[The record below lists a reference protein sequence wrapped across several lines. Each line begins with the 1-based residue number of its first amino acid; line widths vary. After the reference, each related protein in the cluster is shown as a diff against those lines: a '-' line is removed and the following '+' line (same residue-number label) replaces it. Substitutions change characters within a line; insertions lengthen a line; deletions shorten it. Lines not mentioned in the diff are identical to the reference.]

1 MSSNSLRIVIADN
14 ESIIRMDLREL
25 LMEAGHEVV
34 AEAGDGRQA
43 IDLARRHR
51 PDLVIMDIKMPEMDG
66 LTAAKV
72 ISDEKI
78 APVLLL
84 TAYSQKEIV
93 DKAKESGV
101 LAYLVKPVKEENLFP
116 AMEIA
121 MSRFQEFMSLEQE
134 LEDLKTSLEAR
145 KLLDRAKGVLMD
157 AHGLTESE
165 AQALLL
171 AGLPSAATELGLGAA
186 STSARLKLL
195 AAVPDAL
202 REDADRVASRLHI
215 DPVDWYRRAA
225 PPAHLQA
232 VAHAVW
238 HQRVL
243 AMRYDSWTGVRDRVV
258 KPLGLVLKAG
268 VWYMVAL
275 PQDGKQART
284 YRLSGIQALQFAK
297 NSFAY
302 PRKFRLVEFWQEAT
316 RRFESEIYRDA
327 ALLRANPRGLKKLA
341 DMSAAVNEAV
351 LRTAVPEGDDG
362 EGQRVRVPIESIEH
376 ACGQFLGAGA
386 DIEVLEPE
394 ALRAR
399 LREVTAVLQR
409 RYARASPGGLAGTT
423 PSRRLE

>member
-116 AMEIA
+116 AMESA

-165 AQALLL
+165 AYRRIQQYSMAKRKSIKEVAQAIV
-171 AGLPSAATELGLGAA
+171 AAA
-186 STSARLKLL
+186 SR
-195 AAVPDAL
+195 
-202 REDADRVASRLHI
+202 SR
-215 DPVDWYRRAA
+215 
-225 PPAHLQA
+225 
-232 VAHAVW
+232 
-238 HQRVL
+238 
-243 AMRYDSWTGVRDRVV
+243 
-258 KPLGLVLKAG
+258 
-268 VWYMVAL
+268 
-275 PQDGKQART
+275 
-284 YRLSGIQALQFAK
+284 
-297 NSFAY
+297 
-302 PRKFRLVEFWQEAT
+302 
-316 RRFESEIYRDA
+316 
-327 ALLRANPRGLKKLA
+327 
-341 DMSAAVNEAV
+341 
-351 LRTAVPEGDDG
+351 
-362 EGQRVRVPIESIEH
+362 
-376 ACGQFLGAGA
+376 
-386 DIEVLEPE
+386 
-394 ALRAR
+394 
-399 LREVTAVLQR
+399 
-409 RYARASPGGLAGTT
+409 
-423 PSRRLE
+423 